1 MKNTERSYRYFFDPR
16 APTYS
21 SKPRART
28 HAARRTLLAT
38 FAVIDRTAQLNCVTE
53 DVNGNMVERLV
64 TLEGDGPTALEHL
77 ADMLVIEWPDYM
89 PQPYDL
95 EENPVFVT
103 CGGETWQLV
112 RDCVLM
118 SVCFVLL

>member
-1 MKNTERSYRYFFDPR
+1 
-16 APTYS
+16 
-21 SKPRART
+21 
-28 HAARRTLLAT
+28 
-38 FAVIDRTAQLNCVTE
+38 
-53 DVNGNMVERLV
+53 MVERLV